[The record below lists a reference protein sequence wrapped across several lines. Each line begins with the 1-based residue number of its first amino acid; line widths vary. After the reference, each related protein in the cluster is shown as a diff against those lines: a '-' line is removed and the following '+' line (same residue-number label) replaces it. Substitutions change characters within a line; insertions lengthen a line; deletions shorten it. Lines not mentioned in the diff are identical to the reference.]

1 MVIFYISFFRLCSW
15 RKKCQNVNYYN
26 DVLLCFVQIVGRDT
40 LSIIYIDYQTCKLFL
55 YSRLHW
61 CAIYFTVILPRGYH
75 WYERLSG
82 WGVRST
88 HRSYWFLLKAI
99 INMSGRKNSK
109 KLCFCP
115 TAHINDCI
123 QQTLIWAAPLKMIKN
138 SKIIWLILM
147 KIYLLFATI

>member
-61 CAIYFTVILPRGYH
+61 CAIYFTVILPRT
-75 WYERLSG
+75 RISMI
-82 WGVRST
+82 S
-88 HRSYWFLLKAI
+88 I
-99 INMSGRKNSK
+99 ILRWLEWAWNN
-109 KLCFCP
+109 LYNPEF
-115 TAHINDCI
+115 I
-123 QQTLIWAAPLKMIKN
+123 TLIISVMIWNEVYAKFCSNRENTYITFKMWCI
-138 SKIIWLILM
+138 S
-147 KIYLLFATI
+147 F